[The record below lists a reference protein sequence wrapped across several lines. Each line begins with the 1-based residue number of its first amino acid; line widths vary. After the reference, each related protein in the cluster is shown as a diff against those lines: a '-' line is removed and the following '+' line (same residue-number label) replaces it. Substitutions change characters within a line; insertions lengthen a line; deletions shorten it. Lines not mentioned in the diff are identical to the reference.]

1 MSWFRQPDSDLRIL
15 NWWNS
20 YQTNYT
26 LVAISDVISQTE
38 TINVW
43 GADVVKRYGGVRGSA
58 LEVYQRITNAPI
70 PRPNPGATE

>member
-15 NWWNS
+15 DWWNS

-38 TINVW
+38 TINAW
-43 GADVVKRYGGVRGSA
+43 GADVVKRYGGARGTA
-58 LEVYQRITNAPI
+58 LEVYQRLTNSPAS
-70 PRPNPGATE
+70 RPNPDATK